1 MFPKSIL
8 LEILFIF
15 LMNMLLEIY
24 SEDIYIQQDF
34 QGSKIQR
41 DPF

>member
-1 MFPKSIL
+1 MFPKRIL
-8 LEILFIF
+8 LEIFIF